1 MSESE
6 LKPITVTV
14 DKGMTLSGLGR
25 TKMYELI
32 GNGTIKTITV
42 GRRRLIVYSSLE
54 ELAHG

>member
-1 MSESE
+1 MSEPE

-14 DKGMTLSGLGR
+14 DRGMKLSGLGR
-25 TKMYELI
+25 TKIYELI

-54 ELAHG
+54 ELANV